1 MLTEAT
7 RLDQTVRLADGR
19 MLGYAEYGPREGPPL
34 LLFHGLPGSRLAVPE
49 MWPGRPGTVPE
60 LGRVR
65 EPGTVW
71 EPGRVRIIAPDRPG
85 MGTSSFQPARRLT
98 DWADDVRQLADSLE
112 IERFLVAGF
121 SGGGPHALA
130 VAHGL
135 PDRVIAVGSI
145 AGAGPIGARD
155 ARKALKH
162 ANPTNRLIFALA
174 RKAPRLLWPLM
185 AHHASAMRRHPGK
198 VIDSAARDRSLPEA
212 DRQVMTGPALRE
224 RMMAAASE
232 AFRQGVRGTVHEAH
246 ICAKPWGFDPAA
258 IKPAVHLWHGDQDT
272 NVPVAMAQ
280 HLADQIPDSSLTIY
294 PGEGHLIVPKHWD
307 DILATLLSADPRATT
322 VSP

>member
-1 MLTEAT
+1 MLTRAT

-19 MLGYAEYGPREGPPL
+19 MLGYAEYGPAEGPPL
-34 LLFHGLPGSRLAVPE
+34 FLFHGLPGSRLAAPE
-49 MWPGRPGTVPE
+49 MWPG
-60 LGRVR
+60 
-65 EPGTVW
+65 EPGTVQG
-71 EPGRVRIIAPDRPG
+71 PGRVRVIAPDRPG
-85 MGTSSFQPARRLT
+85 MGTSSFQPGRRLT

-135 PDRVIAVGSI
+135 PGRVIAVGSI
-145 AGAGPIGARD
+145 AGAGPIGARN

-162 ANPTNRLIFALA
+162 ANPTNRLIFTLA
-174 RKAPRLLWPLM
+174 RRAPRLLWPLL
-185 AHHASAMRRHPGK
+185 AHHASAVRRHPGN
-198 VIDSAARDRSLPEA
+198 VIDSAARDRSLPES
-212 DRQVMTGPALRE
+212 DRQAMTGPGLRE

-232 AFRQGVRGTVHEAH
+232 AFRQGVRGAVHEAH
-246 ICAKPWGFDPAA
+246 ICARPWGFDPAV
-258 IKPAVHLWHGDQDT
+258 IKPPVHLWHGDQDS

-280 HLADQIPDSSLTIY
+280 HLAEQIPGSSLTIY

-307 DILATLLSADPRATT
+307 EILTALLSADPPATT